1 MTEYEKAEAGLLYDA
16 HFDPQVDQGRRR
28 SQELN
33 FEYNAL
39 RPCKRLQRGASSI
52 AAFRRMSWQRAIPAG
67 SFVRSG
73 RRMI

>member
-39 RPCKRLQRGASSI
+39 SVIYLEK
-52 AAFRRMSWQRAIPAG
+52 WQQ
-67 SFVRSG
+67 FFKKLLLF
-73 RRMI
+73 

>member
-1 MTEYEKAEAGLLYDA
+1 MNFQTRSEVCPKKESGMTEYEKAEAGLLYDA

-39 RPCKRLQRGASSI
+39 SVIYLEKRQQFFKKLLL
-52 AAFRRMSWQRAIPAG
+52 F
-67 SFVRSG
+67 
-73 RRMI
+73 